1 MTHSPMGV
9 EHMTEMMKRNI
20 RSLELDKILA
30 LLAEETACE
39 DAAELARSLEPSSS
53 LKEVRRRLA
62 DTDEAHGLMARF
74 GSPSFSGLRN
84 VTGSLRRAEA
94 GGLLT
99 MGELLRVAGVLRTLR
114 GIVEWRARSEGV
126 KTVLDW
132 RFNALMPNKYLEDRI
147 NTSIISEEEMASE
160 ASPELA
166 SIRRKIRNASAR
178 AREQLDKM
186 IRSPLYQKFL
196 QEPIVTMRGGR
207 FVVPVKAEC
216 RGDVPGLV
224 HDTSASGAT
233 VFVEPMAVVEANNE
247 IRVLLSSEQAE
258 IERILAELSAE
269 AGSFASGIV
278 SSYEAAVQLNLI
290 FAKANLGYKMKAAL
304 PEVND
309 EGKIDL
315 KRARHPLIAKEKVVP
330 TDIQLGLDFDTLVIT
345 GPNTGGKTV
354 SIKTVGLMTLMA
366 MCGLLLPV
374 ADGSRVSVFDKVL
387 SDIGDEQ
394 SIEQSLSTF
403 SAHMTNIIRI
413 LAETDERSLVLLD
426 ELGAGT
432 DPVEGAALAMSIL
445 EALRQRGA
453 RIASTTHYAELKAYA
468 LQTEG
473 VENACCEFDVAT
485 LRPTY
490 RLLIGVPG
498 RSNAFAISLRLGM
511 EESIVERAKELVS
524 SENTRFEDI
533 VQSLEESR
541 QKLEAERA
549 EAEAQKLAARRA
561 NEEAEHKLERLEEQ
575 AEKEMEQAR
584 QRASEIISRTRAQV
598 DAMLNEAE
606 EQRKKQ
612 NKLLT
617 AEQKAKLK
625 SGMKRLEDEADP
637 VRRRQDSGPYELPRP
652 LRPGDTVLIYD
663 INKKASV
670 LEVPADG
677 KGSVLVQAG
686 IIRTRVPMENLR
698 LTEPDKEKKDPRTR
712 ARNVTRQVES
722 AGRGAMEIDLRGQ
735 MVEEGLLSVDRF
747 LDGASMTGVHQVTII
762 HGKGTGRLRA
772 AVQDHLRHHPLVKSF
787 RLGAYGEGEAGVTI
801 VELK

>member
-1 MTHSPMGV
+1 MTD
-9 EHMTEMMKRNI
+9 MMKRNI
-20 RSLELDKILA
+20 RSLELDKILS

-39 DAAELARSLEPSSS
+39 DAAELARALEPSSS
-53 LKEVRRRLA
+53 LKEVKRLLA
-62 DTDEAHGLMARF
+62 DTFEAHGMMARF

-84 VTGSLRRAEA
+84 VTASLRRAEA

-132 RFNALMPNKYLEDRI
+132 RFDALMPNKYLEDRI

-186 IRSPLYQKFL
+186 IRSPMYQKYL
-196 QEPIVTMRGGR
+196 QDPIVTMRGGR

-224 HDTSASGAT
+224 HDTSSSGAT

-247 IRVLLSSEQAE
+247 IRVLLSREQAE

-269 AGSFASGIV
+269 AGGFASGIV

-290 FAKANLGYKMKAAL
+290 FAKANLGYKMKATI

-309 EGKIDL
+309 EGKIEL

-354 SIKTVGLMTLMA
+354 SIKTIGLMTLMA

-374 ADGSRVSVFDKVL
+374 ADGSRVSVFGKVL

-413 LAETDERSLVLLD
+413 LSETDDSSLVLLD

-432 DPVEGAALAMSIL
+432 DPVEGAALATAIL
-445 EALRQRGA
+445 EALRRRGA

-473 VENACCEFDVAT
+473 VENGCCEFDVAT
-485 LRPTY
+485 LKPTY

-511 EESIVERAKELVS
+511 EEAIVERARELVS

-541 QKLEAERA
+541 QRLESERA
-549 EAEAQKLAARRA
+549 QAEEQKLAARRA
-561 NEEAEHKLERLEEQ
+561 NEEAAHKLEQLEEQ

-584 QRASEIISRTRAQV
+584 QRASELISRTRAQV
-598 DAMLNEAE
+598 DSMLNEVE
-606 EQRKKQ
+606 ELRKKQ

-625 SGMKRLEDEADP
+625 SGMKRLEEEADP
-637 VRRRQDSGPYELPRP
+637 IRRRRQEEGEYVLPRP
-652 LRPGDTVLIYD
+652 LRAGDTVLIYD

-670 LEVPADG
+670 LEVPPDG
-677 KGSVLVQAG
+677 KGPVLVQAG
-686 IIRTRVPMENLR
+686 IIRMRVPQENLR
-698 LTEPDKEKKDPRTR
+698 LSEPEKEKKDPRAR
-712 ARNVTRQVES
+712 SRNVTKQLSS

-735 MVEEGLLSVDRF
+735 MVEEGILNVDRF
-747 LDGASMTGVHQVTII
+747 LDSASMAGVHQVTII

-772 AVQDHLRHHPLVKSF
+772 AVQAHLRHHQMVKSF
-787 RLGAYGEGEAGVTI
+787 RLGAYGEGEAGVTV

>member
-1 MTHSPMGV
+1 MTD
-9 EHMTEMMKRNI
+9 MMKRNI

-30 LLAEETACE
+30 LLAEETACD
-39 DAAELARSLEPSSS
+39 DAAELARKLEPSSS
-53 LKEVRRRLA
+53 LKEVQRLLA
-62 DTDEAHGLMARF
+62 DTFEAHGMMARF

-84 VTGSLRRAEA
+84 VTASLRRAEA

-114 GIVEWRARSEGV
+114 GIVEWRSRSEGV

-132 RFNALMPNKYLEDRI
+132 RFDALMPNKYLEDRI

-160 ASPELA
+160 ASPELV
-166 SIRRKIRNASAR
+166 SIRRKIRNASTR

-186 IRSPLYQKFL
+186 IRSPMYQKYL
-196 QEPIVTMRGGR
+196 QDPIITMRGGR

-224 HDTSASGAT
+224 HDTSSSGAT

-247 IRVLLSSEQAE
+247 IRVLLSREQAE

-278 SSYEAAVQLNLI
+278 SSYEVAVQLNLI
-290 FAKANLGYKMKAAL
+290 FAKANLGYKMKATV

-309 EGKIDL
+309 EGKIEL

-354 SIKTVGLMTLMA
+354 SIKTIGLMTLMA

-413 LAETDERSLVLLD
+413 FREMDGASLVLLD

-432 DPVEGAALAMSIL
+432 DPVEGAALATAIL
-445 EALRQRGA
+445 EAMRRRGA
-453 RIASTTHYAELKAYA
+453 RIAATTHYAELKAYA

-485 LRPTY
+485 LQPTY

-511 EESIVERAKELVS
+511 EEAIVDRARELVS

-541 QKLEAERA
+541 QRLEAERA
-549 EAEAQKLAARRA
+549 QAEEQKQEARRA
-561 NEEAEHKLERLEEQ
+561 NEEASRKLEQLEEQ
-575 AEKEMEQAR
+575 TEKEMEQAR
-584 QRASEIISRTRAQV
+584 QRASELISRTRAQV
-598 DAMLNEAE
+598 DSILNEVE
-606 EQRKKQ
+606 ELRKKQ

-625 SGMKRLEDEADP
+625 SGMKRLEEEADP
-637 VRRRQDSGPYELPRP
+637 VSRRRQEDGTYVLPRP

-670 LEVPADG
+670 LEVSPDG
-677 KGSVLVQAG
+677 KGPVLVQAG
-686 IIRTRVPMENLR
+686 IMRMRVPQENLR
-698 LTEPDKEKKDPRTR
+698 LSEPEKEKKDPRSR
-712 ARNVTRQVES
+712 SRNVTKQLSS

-735 MVEEGLLSVDRF
+735 MVEEGILNVDRF
-747 LDGASMTGVHQVTII
+747 LDSASMAGVHQVTII

-772 AVQDHLRHHPLVKSF
+772 AVQAHLRHHPLVKSF
-787 RLGAYGEGEAGVTI
+787 RLGTYGEGEAGVTV

>member
-1 MTHSPMGV
+1 MTD
-9 EHMTEMMKRNI
+9 MMKRNV

-30 LLAEETACE
+30 LLAEETACD
-39 DAAELARSLEPSSS
+39 DAAELARALEPASS
-53 LKEVRRRLA
+53 LREVRRRLD
-62 DTDEAHGLMARF
+62 DTNEAHAMMARF
-74 GSPSFSGLRN
+74 GSPSFGGLRN
-84 VTGSLRRAEA
+84 VTASLRRAEA

-99 MGELLRVAGVLRTLR
+99 MGELLRVAGVLRVLR
-114 GIVEWRARSEGV
+114 GVVEWRARSEGV

-132 RFNALMPNKYLEDRI
+132 RFDALMPNKYLEDRI

-166 SIRRKIRNASAR
+166 SIRRKIRSASAR

-186 IRSPLYQKFL
+186 IRSPVYQKYL

-224 HDTSASGAT
+224 HDTSSSGAT

-269 AGSFASGIV
+269 AGGFASGII

-290 FAKANLGYKMKAAL
+290 FAKANLAYKMKATM

-309 EGKIDL
+309 EGKIEL

-330 TDIQLGLDFDTLVIT
+330 TDIQLGLGFDTLVIT

-354 SIKTVGLMTLMA
+354 SIKTIGLMTLMA

-413 LAETDERSLVLLD
+413 LAETDARSLVLLD

-432 DPVEGAALAMSIL
+432 DPIEGAALATSIL
-445 EALRQRGA
+445 EALRRRGA
-453 RIASTTHYAELKAYA
+453 RIAATTHYAELKAYA

-473 VENACCEFDVAT
+473 VENGCCEFDVAT

-549 EAEAQKLAARRA
+549 EAEAQKLAAQRA
-561 NEEAEHKLERLEEQ
+561 NEEASHKLERLEEQ

-606 EQRKKQ
+606 EGRKKQ
-612 NKLLT
+612 NKLLS
-617 AEQKAKLK
+617 ADHKAQLK
-625 SGMKRLEDEADP
+625 SGIKRREEEADP
-637 VRRRQDSGPYELPRP
+637 VRRRRAEEGEYILPRP

-677 KGSVLVQAG
+677 KGPVLVQAG

-698 LTEPDKEKKDPRTR
+698 LAEPEKEKKDPRAR
-712 ARNVTRQVES
+712 SRNVTKQLDS

-735 MVEEGLLSVDRF
+735 MVEEGVMNVDRF
-747 LDGASMTGVHQVTII
+747 LDSASMAGVHQVTII

-772 AVQDHLRHHPLVKSF
+772 AIQAHLRHHPLVKSF
-787 RLGAYGEGEAGVTI
+787 RLGAYGEGEAGVTV